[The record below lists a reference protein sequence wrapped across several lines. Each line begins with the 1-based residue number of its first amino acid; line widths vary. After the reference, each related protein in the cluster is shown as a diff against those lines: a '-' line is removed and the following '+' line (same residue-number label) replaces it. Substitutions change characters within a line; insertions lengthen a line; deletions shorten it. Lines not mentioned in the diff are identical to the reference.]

1 MTQTTRSN
9 LTSSRDDCRPH
20 QKRKRVSRVA
30 TARRSSRSSIEI
42 ERQTPTSSTR
52 TAISSTAGGTITVA
66 AEKGGS
72 PTSPL
77 TERSEGQRPV
87 QSTPGSVGFGV
98 TGIDIHAQEDGEYL
112 YKRHLVEFIDQP
124 ELIKRPI
131 DNKARMTYIGTDVVA
146 APDHRSLTT
155 TRFACASID
164 VSNVNY
170 LVQQQFGAAVH
181 TSEVCHYPT
190 NRISRRAAG
199 HDPVDRLP
207 LDTFQLPPKA
217 VVDELLEAY
226 FRHVNPGFPV
236 VDERIFMNQYRARDS
251 LNPPSLLLLY
261 AILLVGA
268 HALYE
273 DDSEKR
279 HLAKATYFRR
289 AKSLEDSRFESNR
302 DTVVQA
308 ALLLTWHTDG
318 LEDATANAWYW
329 LGIAVR
335 VATGLGMHRDAEGST
350 LVQHNKRMWRRVW
363 LLLFQSD
370 AWISLQYG
378 RPQSIYLEDSNVQKL
393 KVSDFADCGPDAQP
407 ESLVQMSE
415 LAIIVSKAMRERNRA
430 SSDEARR
437 IVLRKTDERLAS
449 WALRLPQ
456 SLNLHGTPGAGV
468 WNTNLHLHYN
478 MALILL
484 HRAPPKA
491 SSLDVSG
498 VESSQ
503 RDDNTEICVAAAGV
517 IQSLFQTLCQT
528 DGIKCLWMSTINCL
542 FSALVQLSTEIRI
555 SNPLLAISALR
566 RYDSALVSLKQLA
579 EYWPNAKSI
588 LHFFENSVRINSRL
602 QDSHDLPE
610 LIDEEPENQDESI
623 QHSTLGSNVNQA
635 AKDNEELAK
644 TVQ

>member
-9 LTSSRDDCRPH
+9 LTS
-20 QKRKRVSRVA
+20 
-30 TARRSSRSSIEI
+30 
-42 ERQTPTSSTR
+42 
-52 TAISSTAGGTITVA
+52 
-66 AEKGGS
+66 
-72 PTSPL
+72 
-77 TERSEGQRPV
+77 QRPV

-124 ELIKRPI
+124 ELVKRPI
-131 DNKARMTYIGTDVVA
+131 DNKARMTYIGT
-146 APDHRSLTT
+146 
-155 TRFACASID
+155 D

-207 LDTFQLPPKA
+207 LDIFQLPSKA

-226 FRHVNPGFPV
+226 FRLVNPGFPV
-236 VDERIFMNQYRARDS
+236 VDKRIFMDQYRARNS

-289 AKSLEDSRFESNR
+289 AKSLLDARFESNR
-302 DTVVQA
+302 DNVVQA

-363 LLLFQSD
+363 WLLFQSD
-370 AWISLQYG
+370 VWISLQYG
-378 RPQSIYLEDSNVQKL
+378 RPQSIHLEDSNVQKL

-407 ESLVQMSE
+407 ESLIQMSE

-456 SLNLHGTPGAGV
+456 SLNLHGAPGAGV

-491 SSLDVSG
+491 SSLD
-498 VESSQ
+498 
-503 RDDNTEICVAAAGV
+503 
-517 IQSLFQTLCQT
+517 
-528 DGIKCLWMSTINCL
+528 
-542 FSALVQLSTEIRI
+542 LSTEIRI

-602 QDSHDLPE
+602 QDSHDLPG
-610 LIDEEPENQDESI
+610 LVDEEPENQDESN

-635 AKDNEELAK
+635 AKDNEEATDGSRRRPAELNDSSAWDCSED
-644 TVQ
+644 TNENGGLNSTGAILDSWRQWQSQHWHTPEFSDEYLFTF

>member
-1 MTQTTRSN
+1 MLESHVQIVKQALGMTVVLIRNANGYLEQLQLAAFRTLQLKLKDTH
-9 LTSSRDDCRPH
+9 LLH
-20 QKRKRVSRVA
+20 QR
-30 TARRSSRSSIEI
+30 
-42 ERQTPTSSTR
+42 
-52 TAISSTAGGTITVA
+52 
-66 AEKGGS
+66 
-72 PTSPL
+72 
-77 TERSEGQRPV
+77 RPV
-87 QSTPGSVGFGV
+87 QSTPGSIGFGV
-98 TGIDIHAQEDGEYL
+98 TGIDIHAREDGEYL

-124 ELIKRPI
+124 ELVKRPI
-131 DNKARMTYIGTDVVA
+131 DNKARMTYIGT
-146 APDHRSLTT
+146 
-155 TRFACASID
+155 D

-236 VDERIFMNQYRARDS
+236 VDERIFMGQYRARDS
-251 LNPPSLLLLY
+251 SNPPSLLLLY
-261 AILLVGA
+261 AVLLVGA

-279 HLAKATYFRR
+279 HLAKSTYFHR
-289 AKSLEDSRFESNR
+289 AKNLLDARFESNR
-302 DTVVQA
+302 DTIVQA
-308 ALLLTWHTDG
+308 ALLLTWLTDG

-335 VATGLGMHRDAEGST
+335 VATGLGMHRDAESST

-363 LLLFQSD
+363 WLLFQSD
-370 AWISLQYG
+370 VWVSLQYG
-378 RPQSIYLEDSNVQKL
+378 RPQSIHLEDSNVQKM

-407 ESLVQMSE
+407 ESLIQMSE

-456 SLNLHGTPGAGV
+456 SLNLHGALGAGV

-491 SSLDVSG
+491 PS
-498 VESSQ
+498 
-503 RDDNTEICVAAAGV
+503 RDE
-517 IQSLFQTLCQT
+517 
-528 DGIKCLWMSTINCL
+528 
-542 FSALVQLSTEIRI
+542 
-555 SNPLLAISALR
+555 
-566 RYDSALVSLKQLA
+566 
-579 EYWPNAKSI
+579 
-588 LHFFENSVRINSRL
+588 
-602 QDSHDLPE
+602 
-610 LIDEEPENQDESI
+610 
-623 QHSTLGSNVNQA
+623 
-635 AKDNEELAK
+635 
-644 TVQ
+644 

>member
-1 MTQTTRSN
+1 MLGINTDKERGSQRIVEFKMTQTMRSN

-20 QKRKRVSRVA
+20 QKRKRVSRAA
-30 TARRSSRSSIEI
+30 TARRSSHSSVEV
-42 ERQTPTSSTR
+42 ERHPPTSPTR
-52 TAISSTAGGTITVA
+52 TAILSTADGIITVA

-72 PTSPL
+72 PTSPV
-77 TERSEGQRPV
+77 TEQSEGQRPV

-124 ELIKRPI
+124 ELVNRPI
-131 DNKARMTYIGTDVVA
+131 DNKARMTYIGTDV
-146 APDHRSLTT
+146 
-155 TRFACASID
+155 
-164 VSNVNY
+164 SNVNY
-170 LVQQQFGAAVH
+170 LIQQQFGAAVH
-181 TSEVCHYPT
+181 TSKVYHYPT
-190 NRISRRAAG
+190 NRISRRVAG

-207 LDTFQLPPKA
+207 LDTFQLPPKV

-236 VDERIFMNQYRARDS
+236 VDERIFMGQYRARDS

-261 AILLVGA
+261 AILLVGS

-273 DDSEKR
+273 EDSEKR

-289 AKSLEDSRFESNR
+289 AKSLLDARFELNR
-302 DTVVQA
+302 DTIVQA

-318 LEDATANAWYW
+318 LEDTTANAWYW

-335 VATGLGMHRDAEGST
+335 IATGLGMHRDAEFST

-363 LLLFQSD
+363 WLLFQSD
-370 AWISLQYG
+370 VWISLQYG
-378 RPQSIYLEDSNVQKL
+378 RPQSIHLEDSNVQKL
-393 KVSDFADCGPDAQP
+393 KVSDFTDCGPDAQP
-407 ESLVQMSE
+407 ESLIQMSE

-430 SSDEARR
+430 SSDEVRR
-437 IVLRKTDERLAS
+437 IVLHKTDERLAS

-456 SLNLHGTPGAGV
+456 SLNLHGALGAGV

-491 SSLDVSG
+491 SSRDVSG
-498 VESSQ
+498 VESSK
-503 RDDNTEICVAAAGV
+503 RDDNAEICTAAAGV

-528 DGIKCLWMSTINCL
+528 DGIRCLWMSTINCL

-566 RYDSALVSLKQLA
+566 RYDSALVSLKHLA
-579 EYWPNAKSI
+579 DCPTRTLYDSQQSTTQQKTMKRWWMEAK
-588 LHFFENSVRINSRL
+588 E
-602 QDSHDLPE
+602 DL
-610 LIDEEPENQDESI
+610 
-623 QHSTLGSNVNQA
+623 T
-635 AKDNEELAK
+635 K
-644 TVQ
+644 